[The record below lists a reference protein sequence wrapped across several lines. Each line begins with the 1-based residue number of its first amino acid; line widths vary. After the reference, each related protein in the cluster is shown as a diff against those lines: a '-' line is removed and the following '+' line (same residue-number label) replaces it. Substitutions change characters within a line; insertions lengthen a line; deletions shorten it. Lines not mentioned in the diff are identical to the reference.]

1 MTPYDPNRIREGE
14 ISAEARLDVLG
25 VPRPV
30 STTDAQSVILK
41 RRRLAPPRVVT
52 GKERRWLNPN
62 KGLVKVIERN
72 LDILISR
79 FLYPHLSKL
88 WNPYSWLLER
98 RFGLAESTLSP
109 VGWPKGIAPLRVL
122 YLSDIHA
129 GIFLRPELLGEIVNS
144 LMKLRPDL
152 AVVGGDLVSGH
163 VREAKQVLDA
173 LAPLSAA
180 PLGAWFCFG
189 NHDYFGGDPEELRRG
204 LLSVNIKTL
213 KNESVKITHGGASF
227 VLGGIDDLIMGK
239 PDWSGVTSK
248 YGAPHLLLAH
258 NPDHFYEAEARGVPL
273 TLSGHTHG
281 GQIRFANGGPLI
293 RQSRFCLDEGVYAFR
308 SSQLVVSRGL
318 GSIMIPWRWGAE
330 PEAVLI
336 EILST
341 D

>member
-1 MTPYDPNRIREGE
+1 MTPCAG
-14 ISAEARLDVLG
+14 SRLEVLG
-25 VPRPV
+25 VPGLV
-30 STTDAQSVILK
+30 STSNTQSVNP
-41 RRRLAPPRVVT
+41 RRRQLAPPRVVT

-72 LDILISR
+72 LDILVSR
-79 FLYPHLSKL
+79 FVYPHLSKL
-88 WNPYSWLLER
+88 WNPYSWLLQR
-98 RFGLAESTLSP
+98 RLNLAETTLSP
-109 VGWPKGIAPLRVL
+109 AGWPKEVAPLRVL
-122 YLSDIHA
+122 YISDIHA
-129 GIFLRPELLGEIVNS
+129 GIFLRPELLAEIVNS
-144 LMKLRPDL
+144 LMKLRPHL
-152 AVVGGDLVSGH
+152 AAVGGDLVSGH
-163 VREAKQVLDA
+163 AREAKQVLDA

-189 NHDYFGGDPEELRRG
+189 NHDYFGGDPEEIRRG

-248 YGAPHLLLAH
+248 HGAPHLLLAH

-273 TLSGHTHG
+273 TIAGHTHG
-281 GQIRFANGGPLI
+281 GQIRVPNGGPII

-336 EILST
+336 EILSA

>member
-1 MTPYDPNRIREGE
+1 MTPYDRDRIQESE
-14 ISAEARLDVLG
+14 ISAGPRLEVLG
-25 VPRPV
+25 IPGLV
-30 STTDAQSVILK
+30 STNEIHPAIPR

-62 KGLVKVIERN
+62 KGLVKIIERN
-72 LDILISR
+72 LDILVSR
-79 FLYPHLSKL
+79 FVFPHLSKL
-88 WNPYSWLLER
+88 WNPYSWLLQR
-98 RFGLAESTLSP
+98 RFTLGETTLSP
-109 VGWPKGIAPLRVL
+109 AGWPKEVAPLRVL
-122 YLSDIHA
+122 YISDIHA
-129 GIFLRPELLGEIVNS
+129 GIFLRPELLAEIVNS
-144 LMKLRPDL
+144 LMKLCPDL
-152 AVVGGDLVSGH
+152 VAVGGDLVSGH
-163 VREAKQVLDA
+163 VREAKQVLNA

-180 PLGAWFCFG
+180 PLGAWFCYG
-189 NHDYFGGDPEELRRG
+189 NHDYFGGDPEEIRQG
-204 LLSVNIKTL
+204 LLSLNIKTL

-248 YGAPHLLLAH
+248 HGVPHLLLAH

-273 TLSGHTHG
+273 TISGHTHG

-293 RQSRFCLDEGVYAFR
+293 RQSRYCLDEGVYAFR

-336 EILST
+336 EILNV

>member
-1 MTPYDPNRIREGE
+1 MTPYDPNQIRESE
-14 ISAEARLDVLG
+14 ISAGSRLNVLG
-25 VPRPV
+25 VPGLV
-30 STTDAQSVILK
+30 STTDAQSVIPK

-72 LDILISR
+72 LDILLSR
-79 FLYPHLSKL
+79 FLLPHLSNL

-109 VGWPKGIAPLRVL
+109 VGWPKGVAPLRVL
-122 YLSDIHA
+122 YISDIHA
-129 GIFLRPELLGEIVNS
+129 GIFLRPELLSAIVDS
-144 LMKLRPDL
+144 LMNLRPDL
-152 AVVGGDLVSGH
+152 VAVGGDLVSGH

-189 NHDYFGGDPEELRRG
+189 NHDYFGGDPEEIRQG

-227 VLGGIDDLIMGK
+227 VLAGIDDLIMGK

-248 YGAPHLLLAH
+248 HGAPHLLLAH
-258 NPDHFYEAEARGVPL
+258 NPDHFYEAEACGVPL

-293 RQSRFCLDEGVYAFR
+293 RQSRFCLDEGAYAFR

-336 EILST
+336 EILSA

>member
-1 MTPYDPNRIREGE
+1 MTPYDPDRIRESE
-14 ISAEARLDVLG
+14 INTGVRLDAIS
-25 VPRPV
+25 VPGLVSAAKIQPV
-30 STTDAQSVILK
+30 IPK

-52 GKERRWLNPN
+52 GKERRRLNPN

-72 LDILISR
+72 LDILVSR
-79 FLYPHLSKL
+79 FVFPHLSKL
-88 WNPYSWLLER
+88 WNPYSWLLQR
-98 RFGLAESTLSP
+98 RFTLAETTLSP
-109 VGWPKGIAPLRVL
+109 AGWPKEVAPLRVL
-122 YLSDIHA
+122 YISDIHA
-129 GIFLRPELLGEIVNS
+129 GIFLRPELLAEIVNS

-152 AVVGGDLVSGH
+152 VAVGGDLVSGH
-163 VREAKQVLDA
+163 VREAKQVLNA

-180 PLGAWFCFG
+180 PLGAWFCYG
-189 NHDYFGGDPEELRRG
+189 NHDYFGGDPEEIRQG
-204 LLSVNIKTL
+204 LLSLNIKTL

-227 VLGGIDDLIMGK
+227 VLGGVDDLIMGK

-248 YGAPHLLLAH
+248 HGVPHLLLAH

-273 TLSGHTHG
+273 TISGHTHG
-281 GQIRFANGGPLI
+281 GQIRFANGSPII

-336 EILST
+336 EILSA

>member
-1 MTPYDPNRIREGE
+1 MTPYDPDRIRESE
-14 ISAEARLDVLG
+14 ISAGPRLEVLG
-25 VPRPV
+25 IPGLV
-30 STTDAQSVILK
+30 STSEIHPAIPR

-62 KGLVKVIERN
+62 KGLVKIIERN
-72 LDILISR
+72 LDILVSR
-79 FLYPHLSKL
+79 FVFPHLSKL
-88 WNPYSWLLER
+88 WNPYSWLLQR
-98 RFGLAESTLSP
+98 RFTLAETTLSP
-109 VGWPKGIAPLRVL
+109 AGWPKEVAPLRVL
-122 YLSDIHA
+122 FISDIHA
-129 GIFLRPELLGEIVNS
+129 GIFLRPELLAEIVNS
-144 LMKLRPDL
+144 LMKLCPDL
-152 AVVGGDLVSGH
+152 VAVGGDLVSGH
-163 VREAKQVLDA
+163 VREAKQVLNA

-180 PLGAWFCFG
+180 PLGAWFCYG
-189 NHDYFGGDPEELRRG
+189 NHDYFGGDPEEIRQG
-204 LLSVNIKTL
+204 LLSLNIKTL

-248 YGAPHLLLAH
+248 HGAPHLLLAH

-273 TLSGHTHG
+273 TISGHTHG
-281 GQIRFANGGPLI
+281 GQIRFANGSPII

-336 EILST
+336 EILNV

>member
-1 MTPYDPNRIREGE
+1 MTRYDPDRIRESE
-14 ISAEARLDVLG
+14 LHTSVRLDVLS
-25 VPRPV
+25 VPGLVSAGKIQPV
-30 STTDAQSVILK
+30 IPK

-79 FLYPHLSKL
+79 FLYSHLSKL

-109 VGWPKGIAPLRVL
+109 VGWPKGVAPLRVL
-122 YLSDIHA
+122 YISDIHA
-129 GIFLRPELLGEIVNS
+129 GIFLRPELLSAIVES
-144 LMKLRPDL
+144 LMNLRPDL
-152 AVVGGDLVSGH
+152 VAVGGDLVSGH
-163 VREAKQVLDA
+163 VREAKQVLNT
-173 LAPLSAA
+173 LAPLSSA

-189 NHDYFGGDPEELRRG
+189 NHDYFGGDPEEIRQG

-239 PDWSGVTSK
+239 P
-248 YGAPHLLLAH
+248 HLLLAH

-273 TLSGHTHG
+273 TISGHTHG

-293 RQSRFCLDEGVYAFR
+293 RQSRYCLDEGVYAFR

-336 EILST
+336 EILNV